1 VFSGWARDWNTS
13 GEVMVALTGRPTMIV
28 MIALVIG
35 SIVLL
40 AVMWGRVPRPG
51 WLRWPIR
58 VSMIITSQLLAC
70 VLAAV
75 ALNDVDRF
83 YNSWSEV
90 LGRHQQVLQA
100 SAPDQAQVAED
111 LRRQLSRQRKNGGSA
126 VVSIKV
132 PEAGSNRTQTALVY
146 LPAAYFDPAHATK
159 QFPVVEMLDG
169 YPGSPQTW
177 VGPLHLQRSADAEIN
192 SGRALPFLAVMPV
205 QNYLPHGRDGQCL
218 DVPHGA
224 QVESTLT
231 TEVRRTVLADF
242 RVSADRSA
250 WAVMGYSTGGYCA
263 LKIALRFPE
272 YYASAVSILGN
283 TSPYHDGDTAPAF
296 KANPGLWDAN
306 NPMWLVAHR
315 PQLDL
320 SVLLATSHGDPAT
333 LRAAQAFAE
342 LAREPLQVRVTSAA
356 VGGHNFQTFRLY
368 EAVGFDWLSA
378 QLRAPL
384 APAATVSEIKTGPAR
399 PHH

>member
-1 VFSGWARDWNTS
+1 MS
-13 GEVMVALTGRPTMIV
+13 LTGRPTMV
-28 MIALVIG
+28 LMIALVIG
-35 SIVLL
+35 SVVLL
-40 AVMWGRVPRPG
+40 TVMWGRVPRRG
-51 WLRWPIR
+51 WLRWPMR
-58 VSMIITSQLLAC
+58 VLMIVTSQLMAC
-70 VLAAV
+70 ALAAV

-100 SAPDQAQVAED
+100 TAPDHAQVAED

-126 VVSIKV
+126 VVSIQV
-132 PEAGSNRTQTALVY
+132 PEAGSSRTHTALVY

-177 VGPLHLQRSADAEIN
+177 VGPLHLQRSADSEIS

-205 QNYLPHGRDGQCL
+205 QNYLPQARDGQCL
-218 DVPHGA
+218 DVPHGP

-231 TEVRRTVLADF
+231 SEVRRTVLANF

-283 TSPYHDGDTAPAF
+283 TSPYRDHDTGPAF
-296 KANPGLWDAN
+296 TANPGLWDAN

-315 PQLDL
+315 DQLDL
-320 SVLLATSHGDPAT
+320 SVLLATSRGDPAT
-333 LRAAQAFAE
+333 LRAAQAFAR
-342 LAREPLQVRVTSAA
+342 LARQPLQVRLTSAA

-368 EAVGFDWLSA
+368 EAVALDWLSA

-384 APAATVSEIKTGPAR
+384 APAVTVSDVHRGA
-399 PHH
+399 PHPHG